1 MKRPLCYA
9 PWITTY
15 DYSYGVISPCCEFKS
30 KKVHK
35 RVNGL
40 HSPTKG
46 MSMEERFRHP
56 SMEEFKNRLLTKDNL
71 DEIPECINC
80 SHNNKTG
87 VGSLSSEF
95 DDMVAKYESHPQ
107 HNYKWNVDKFNMIY
121 MDYRESNVCNF
132 TCRMCGPSLS
142 STHLQMQRSFNED
155 DWLFQFADKKGII
168 KNIHGVEKYLDAID
182 DLKIINFAGGEPM
195 LTDSMFIIIKDLIK
209 RKMFETDISIVTN
222 GSLLHRHENDLL
234 ELLSKFKNVQIS
246 VSIDCIGEQ
255 HNYWRSAK
263 SWHLVEKNLDRMIEW
278 GKQLDSEDSRRD
290 VRIRTA
296 IGFQNSF
303 AAKDVFDRYEDII
316 PITFNQIHDKGMNLQ
331 CIPQEYLDKLVE
343 HWKDYPRVQN
353 VFRNITPLDSKQAIE
368 DIKCSKIGI
377 QDKYDKHFKTKVEDV
392 FPEWAEYYKL
402 IN

>member
-1 MKRPLCYA
+1 MTRPLCYA

-15 DYSYGVISPCCEFKS
+15 DTSYGGVAPCCEYKS
-30 KKVHK
+30 KDTGST
-35 RVNGL
+35 VN
-40 HSPTKG
+40 SIIPRTKS

-56 SMEEFKNRLLTKDNL
+56 DMEEFKNRLLTKNNL
-71 DEIPECINC
+71 NEIPECRNC
-80 SHNNKTG
+80 SNNNKTG

-95 DDMVAKYESHPQ
+95 DRMVAKYEEDESY
-107 HNYKWNVDKFNMIY
+107 NYKWNVDKFNMIY

-142 STHLQMQRSFNED
+142 STHLQIQRSMNED

-168 KNIHGVEKYLDAID
+168 KNIHNVQEYLNAIE
-182 DLKIINFAGGEPM
+182 DLKVVNFAGGEPM
-195 LTDSMFIIIKDLIK
+195 LTDSMFIILKDLIN
-209 RKMFETDISIVTN
+209 RKMFNTDISIVTN

-234 ELLSKFKNVQIS
+234 ALLSRFKNVDIA

-263 SWHLVEKNLDRMIEW
+263 SWHLVEKNVDRILTW
-278 GKQLDSEDSRRD
+278 TKNQPVGYNRVVK
-290 VRIRTA
+290 IRTA

-303 AAKDVFDRYEDII
+303 AARYVFDKYSKYIK
-316 PITFNQIHDKGMNLQ
+316 TVFNQIHDPGFNLQ

-343 HWKDYPRVQN
+343 HWKDYPKVQN
-353 VFRNITPLDSKQAIE
+353 VFRNITPKDSKQAIE
-368 DIKCSKIGI
+368 EIRNTKRGI
-377 QDKYDKHFKTKVEDV
+377 QTKYDKHFKTKVEDV